1 MAKRLSKKEFAK
13 QKQTEMKETIQKAM
27 GDVAWHMD
35 SPEGVKEY
43 LDFMAKMH
51 DYSPRNQM
59 LLQNQYK
66 GAHGVAGKKHFE
78 EMGFNIREGEKPLQV
93 LAPVFKKYTIDKD
106 DKWIP
111 LNRPTKDQQKK
122 IDSGEYK
129 VKQKL
134 HYYRFADVYDL
145 GQTDAKTEDYPK
157 LFPNR
162 PFQFDE
168 KALNN
173 RYPDLKV
180 SMKQFAEKQGF
191 HLKDEQTTERLGNA
205 KGGYYP
211 DSNVIRMRPQLS
223 DGEYISTLNHEIA
236 HGQLHRESTLDT
248 PTKELEAE
256 MTAYVTN
263 KHFGLDTSEK
273 SISYMASWTENLS
286 TLDDKETFKVIERV
300 SQASRSMIDGIEQN
314 YQYQNDLEHQK
325 RKDFNLRDNRSAEN
339 SLHEAPPSNEIY
351 QDGEKFD
358 WIDIV
363 SEKNIKDMKK
373 THPKAFTPEYGENQL
388 KVLPSEFDNYY
399 LLYEKSKE
407 QEIQVNDSEKQ
418 KEVSTLRIGD
428 MRFDY
433 QNIKSDDLKDFT
445 VLKDADHLGV
455 EFESGEAVDFYKNT
469 SDKRAFNKAYKSLPN
484 NKENTIENYVQYGLN
499 NDTQAKEQTL
509 KTTKKKQNSIE
520 R

>member
-157 LFPNR
+157 IFPNR

-168 KALNN
+168 QTVQEK
-173 RYPDLKV
+173 YPDLK
-180 SMKQFAEKQGF
+180 SSIKQFAEKQGF
-191 HLKDEQTTERLGNA
+191 HLKEEQTTERLGNA
-205 KGGYYP
+205 KGAYYP
-211 DSNVIRMRPQLS
+211 DSHVIRMRPQLS
-223 DGEYISTLNHEIA
+223 DGEYISTLNHEMA

-300 SQASRSMIDGIEQN
+300 SKASRSMIVGIE
-314 YQYQNDLEHQK
+314 K
-325 RKDFNLRDNRSAEN
+325 
-339 SLHEAPPSNEIY
+339 
-351 QDGEKFD
+351 
-358 WIDIV
+358 
-363 SEKNIKDMKK
+363 
-373 THPKAFTPEYGENQL
+373 EYGNQL
-388 KVLPSEFDNYY
+388 EQDKDQVT
-399 LLYEKSKE
+399 EKGSDT
-407 QEIQVNDSEKQ
+407 IR
-418 KEVSTLRIGD
+418 TLKIGD
-428 MRFDY
+428 MSFDY
-433 QNIKSDDLKDFT
+433 QNMKSDNLKDFT

-509 KTTKKKQNSIE
+509 RTTKKKQNSIE